1 MQEMQKMWVRSLGQE
16 DSLEEEMAMYS
27 SILAWEI
34 PQTEDPGRL
43 QSIGLQKSQIW
54 QWMSTAQ
61 HNWTHDLTYSQGFPV
76 YRKISEPL
84 ARCFPWKEVNE

>member
-27 SILAWEI
+27 SILVWEI

-43 QSIGLQKSQIW
+43 QSIGLQKSQI
-54 QWMSTAQ
+54 
-61 HNWTHDLTYSQGFPV
+61 
-76 YRKISEPL
+76 
-84 ARCFPWKEVNE
+84 